1 MSFLE
6 PIWDTFLVHP
16 LMGLALVAYSLVHDF
31 GLAIILIT
39 VVIRLAVYPLY
50 RTQIRSQRAMQ
61 ELGPA
66 MAELKRKYGKDR
78 ARFAEEQMKLY
89 KEYGVNPAAGCLP
102 LVLQLPI
109 LFALYSALLQLG
121 CGIGGG
127 GSNCPGLTYDQAQS
141 LLGPLATFFQPIQSG
156 GTLDTT
162 AHWLPWITE
171 GLQKPDHL
179 FFNSIG
185 PLPIIA
191 GLAQLVA
198 SVMAMPAKQVKSDD
212 PNQRMFQSM
221 AYTFPLMT
229 VVLGAQFPSGLT
241 LYWIATTTFQIVQQY
256 FVSGWGQLPKYL
268 KFLNNIPTP
277 ADKELKRGT
286 AEILNEAR
294 EDMAKMDKR
303 AAARD
308 DSESD
313 GDENGSGNGNGTTPA
328 ARGEGRRRGRRRG
341 KR

>member
-1 MSFLE
+1 MSFLSG
-6 PIWDTFLVHP
+6 PWDTFLVHP
-16 LMGLALVAYSLVHDF
+16 LMAIALSAYSVVHDF
-31 GLAIILIT
+31 GLAIILVT
-39 VVIRLAVYPLY
+39 VAIRLAVYPLY

-121 CGIGGG
+121 CGLGGG
-127 GSNCPGLTYDQAQS
+127 GSNCPGLSHDEAQS
-141 LLGPLATFFQPIQSG
+141 LLGPLANFIQNPVPAG
-156 GTLDTT
+156 GTLDTA
-162 AHWLPWITE
+162 AHWLPWLTN
-171 GLQKPDHL
+171 GLQHPDPL
-179 FFNSIG
+179 FI
-185 PLPIIA
+185 LPVLA
-191 GLAQLVA
+191 GASQLIA

-241 LYWIATTTFQIVQQY
+241 LYWIATTLFQIVQQY

-268 KFLNNIPTP
+268 KFLKNIPTP

-286 AEILNEAR
+286 AEILSEAR

-303 AAARD
+303 AAAD
-308 DSESD
+308 DDADGESD
-313 GDENGSGNGNGTTPA
+313 DDANGNGTTPA
-328 ARGEGRRRGRRRG
+328 TTRGEGRRRGRRRG

>member
-1 MSFLE
+1 MSFLAG
-6 PIWDTFLVHP
+6 PWDTFLVHP
-16 LMGLALVAYSLVHDF
+16 LMGIALVAYSVVHDF
-31 GLAIILIT
+31 GLAIIMVT
-39 VVIRLAVYPLY
+39 VAIRLAVYPLY

-66 MAELKRKYGKDR
+66 MAELKRKFGKDR

-121 CGIGGG
+121 CGFGGG
-127 GSNCPGLTYDQAQS
+127 GSNCPGLTHEQANS
-141 LLGPLATFFQPIQSG
+141 LLGPLTNFIQNPVTAG

-162 AHWLPWITE
+162 AHWLPWLTN
-171 GLQKPDHL
+171 GLQHPDPL
-179 FFNSIG
+179 FI
-185 PLPIIA
+185 LPVLA
-191 GLAQLVA
+191 GAAQLVA
-198 SVMAMPAKQVKSDD
+198 SVMAMPAKQVKSED

-241 LYWIATTTFQIVQQY
+241 LYWIATTAFQIVQQY

-268 KFLNNIPTP
+268 KFLKNIPTP

-286 AEILNEAR
+286 AEILTEAR

-303 AAARD
+303 AAAD
-308 DSESD
+308 DAAD
-313 GDENGSGNGNGTTPA
+313 GTNGEDDTNGDGTTPTA